1 MRRTDEAW
9 GHNRYAPVA
18 EGNLQRIVG
27 RAHETLQTETAQN
40 VEDPYLPPR
49 RTRRDPTAGDLTE
62 PLDDSVRRGD
72 YESTPLGVRR
82 PQDLEDRRFDTR
94 IGGLYVDVD
103 RGTGKLLED
112 LLERRHSNAPAT
124 IWAGA
129 SAVGAEVA
137 AGIEPAK
144 LVDGYLRDDACPA
157 RGPVH
162 GRVVDHDDVP
172 VTGQMDVELEA
183 AGPSLHRD
191 PERLQGVLRGQG
203 RGAPVGQID
212 GPFARDGPPSLL
224 PQDQGDRPGQSR
236 EGDQSEVL
244 SSHQENI
251 A

>member
-49 RTRRDPTAGDLTE
+49 RTRGDPTTGDLTE
-62 PLDDSVRRGD
+62 PLDDSVRGGD
-72 YESTPLGVRR
+72 YESTPLGVRLL
-82 PQDLEDRRFDTR
+82 QNLEDRRFDTR

-103 RGTGKLLED
+103 RGAGKPLEN

-124 IWAGA
+124 IRAGA
-129 SAVGAEVA
+129 SAVGAEVV

-144 LVDGYLRDDACPA
+144 LVDGHLRDDACPA

-172 VTGQMDVELEA
+172 VTGQMDVELKA
-183 AGPSLHRD
+183 AGPLLHRD
-191 PERLQGVLRGQG
+191 PERLHGVLRGQG
-203 RGAPVGQID
+203 RGAPVGQVD
-212 GPFARDGPPSLL
+212 GPFACDDPLSPLT
-224 PQDQGDRPGQSR
+224 QDHGDKAGQSR
-236 EGDQSEVL
+236 EGDQGEVL
-244 SSHQENI
+244 SSH
-251 A
+251 